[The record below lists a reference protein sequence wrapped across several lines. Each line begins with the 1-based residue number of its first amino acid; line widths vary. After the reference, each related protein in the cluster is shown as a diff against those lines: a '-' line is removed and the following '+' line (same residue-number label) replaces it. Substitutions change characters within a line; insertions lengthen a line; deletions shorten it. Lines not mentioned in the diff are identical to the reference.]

1 MPHVFY
7 VVEGHG
13 EEAISI
19 QMAHPNVFAVSTRP
33 GSSTL
38 VLSDIQQSFP
48 FLPLNPSFSLSF
60 SFRSTVNKATQWIYV
75 NQSNPD
81 TPVLATTPGGN
92 QFFLKVHVPTGCE
105 GLVSRNPPPPQ
116 RLEQH
121 QHQQQQQQHWEE
133 DQQDQQDQQ
142 DRRQRDSFSY
152 DGEQYEEDEDFPR
165 ESYPPEDLEAFAMK
179 AALEESRQEQLKQ
192 DADKKKDHRG
202 KKKKREK
209 ESRRKQRSER
219 RESEQLSQQRKQHE
233 DAALQRATDVVE
245 KQKRRGSSSTSST
258 SSTSTS
264 TTSSQGQPEGSSSER
279 GQERSRSS
287 SMFGM
292 LKSGLKSGL
301 KTAASAAVA
310 GASAVRSAVRRGVTI
325 DFETRS
331 VMLDS
336 EPFAEGGFCNVY
348 LARDVNNPEEQYALK
363 WMVAQEKSHLK
374 DMMWEIDVHR
384 RLCGNPHIMNL
395 LDHLVRPSEKIDN
408 RSAKDVLLLYP
419 LSRGG
424 SLFDMIETGIKK
436 MDGGSSSNHHPPWPF
451 PQQVAL
457 QYFLEACDGVKHM
470 HKNGLAHRDI
480 KPHNILLFTDVDGN
494 KRAVVMDLGS
504 TSQLDVQLKDRRA
517 AMELQDECQS
527 KCSPP
532 YRAPELHEPEPDSI
546 IDGRVDVFSLG
557 ATLYAMA
564 YGYNP
569 FEHPNRGFEKLALL
583 NGNAEFPESGMNQ
596 YGERYSEAFNHL
608 IKAMIKPNPGKRAK
622 LSKVIKAAKSML

>member
-1 MPHVFY
+1 M
-7 VVEGHG
+7 
-13 EEAISI
+13 
-19 QMAHPNVFAVSTRP
+19 
-33 GSSTL
+33 
-38 VLSDIQQSFP
+38 
-48 FLPLNPSFSLSF
+48 
-60 SFRSTVNKATQWIYV
+60 
-75 NQSNPD
+75 
-81 TPVLATTPGGN
+81 
-92 QFFLKVHVPTGCE
+92 
-105 GLVSRNPPPPQ
+105 SRNLNSPPPQ
-116 RLEQH
+116 RLEQ
-121 QHQQQQQQHWEE
+121 QHHHHHHQQQHWEE
-133 DQQDQQDQQ
+133 DQLDQQDQQ

-152 DGEQYEEDEDFPR
+152 DGEQYDEDEDLPR

-192 DADKKKDHRG
+192 DANKRKDHRG

-209 ESRRKQRSER
+209 ESRRRQRSER
-219 RESEQLSQQRKQHE
+219 RESEQLSQE
-233 DAALQRATDVVE
+233 DAALQSATDVVE
-245 KQKRRGSSSTSST
+245 KQKRGRRSSSSSSSSSSTTTTTTTST
-258 SSTSTS
+258 TTS
-264 TTSSQGQPEGSSSER
+264 TTSSQRQPEGSSSER

-310 GASAVRSAVRRGVTI
+310 GASAVRSVVRRGVTI

-331 VMLDS
+331 VILDS
-336 EPFAEGGFCNVY
+336 EPFAEGGFCTVY

-424 SLFDMIETGIKK
+424 SLFDMIATSIR
-436 MDGGSSSNHHPPWPF
+436 MDGGSSSSSNRPPPWPF

-457 QYFLEACDGVKHM
+457 QYFLEACKGVKHM

-569 FEHPNRGFEKLALL
+569 FEHPKRGFEKLALL

-622 LSKVIKAAKSML
+622 LSKVIKAAKSMLKE